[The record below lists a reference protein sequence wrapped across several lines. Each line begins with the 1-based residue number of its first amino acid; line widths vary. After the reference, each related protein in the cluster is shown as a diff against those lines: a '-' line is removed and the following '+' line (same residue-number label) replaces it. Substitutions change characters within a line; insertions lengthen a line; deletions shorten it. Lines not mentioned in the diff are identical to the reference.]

1 MNFKDSKLHQPGP
14 WMLNFEFISRSF
26 FRFRL
31 VRLVENLYWSVF
43 TIFFLL
49 ALILHALV
57 SRKIPILLKVR
68 KHLSNYA
75 FFQCE
80 SLYLYGVMLLVL
92 DYYIEGPVRERLL
105 VAYFRYSGEQNSNES
120 KFEDIVQLLRS
131 TEFSR
136 HQGKRLA
143 KYPESFF
150 R

>member
-1 MNFKDSKLHQPGP
+1 
-14 WMLNFEFISRSF
+14 
-26 FRFRL
+26 
-31 VRLVENLYWSVF
+31 
-43 TIFFLL
+43 
-49 ALILHALV
+49 
-57 SRKIPILLKVR
+57 
-68 KHLSNYA
+68 
-75 FFQCE
+75 
-80 SLYLYGVMLLVL
+80 MLLVL

-150 R
+150 RYISGTQFWVDSVFLDL